1 MRRVFERL
9 LAKGIVIAPG
19 EMFSQ
24 QGLWR
29 NCLRLSY
36 TVDWSKDIGLA
47 VKTLAEAIDQER
59 QLTP

>member
-1 MRRVFERL
+1 MFERL